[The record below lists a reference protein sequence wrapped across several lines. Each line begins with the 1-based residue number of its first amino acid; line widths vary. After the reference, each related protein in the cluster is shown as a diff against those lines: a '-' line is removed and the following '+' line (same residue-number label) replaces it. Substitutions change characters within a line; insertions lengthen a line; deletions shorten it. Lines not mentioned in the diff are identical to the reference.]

1 MFGDLRDLRARPIP
15 MLDSSRKMK
24 QGYRAWPIDEGA
36 PAFSEPLVHA
46 RDFGIDGRNYY
57 AHDRNPPYWAAADGA
72 VDALLVREN
81 VAKLLAEV
89 NARIAPAGLKL
100 FLYDAWRP
108 RAVQAYFHDVWM
120 PDQVRARQPNLSEPE
135 IIAEV
140 ERYWAAPTDAPHSP
154 APHATGG
161 AFDLTLTWDDGAPL
175 YMGSLFDDVTELAA
189 TDRFEREDEDAYS
202 YSHDEARANRRLLYW
217 LMVEAG
223 FSSHPDEWWHFSH
236 GDQMW
241 AIDTGKPAAVYGLIE
256 PPASLLS
263 AP

>member
-1 MFGDLRDLRARPIP
+1 
-15 MLDSSRKMK
+15 MLTSSRKMK
-24 QGYRAWPIDEGA
+24 QGYRAWPIDEEST
-36 PAFSEPLVHA
+36 AFKEALV
-46 RDFGIDGRNYY
+46 RTQDFGIEGRNYY
-57 AHDRNPPYWAAADGA
+57 AHDRNPPYWAAAEGA

-89 NARIAPAGLKL
+89 NVRIAPAGLKL
-100 FLYDAWRP
+100 YLYDAWRP

-120 PDQVRARQPNLSEPE
+120 PDQVRARRPDLSESE
-135 IIAEV
+135 IIVET
-140 ERYWAAPTDAPHSP
+140 ERYWAAPTDTASHP

-161 AFDLTLTWDDGAPL
+161 AVDLTLIWDDGAPL

-189 TDRFEREDEDAYS
+189 TDRFERDEADAYS

-223 FSSHPDEWWHFSH
+223 FSSHPDEWWHFSY

-241 AIDTGKPAAVYGLIE
+241 AIDTGKPAAFYGLIE
-256 PPASLLS
+256 PAPSLLT
-263 AP
+263 AI